1 MGRKKSEGEPEKMTT
16 LKIRSDLLR
25 MMKMIATFRD
35 LEMSQYTE
43 SLLRP
48 QVLKDYAKM
57 VAELNAEQG

>member
-1 MGRKKSEGEPEKMTT
+1 MGKKKLDSDGDRMTT
-16 LKIRSDLLR
+16 LKVRGDLLK
-25 MMKMIATFRD
+25 MMRMIATFRD

-57 VAELNAEQG
+57 VSELNAEQG